1 MNKYD
6 STADEVVCV
15 IATDKNT
22 GYITTCTSCDKS
34 DSNHY
39 AKYYRSIGYNSK
51 VVTYAEL
58 DILLEKEKQERIWG
72 GNIS

>member
-22 GYITTCTSCDKS
+22 GYISCDKS

-72 GNIS
+72 GNIL